1 MKNTLK
7 KSLLAT
13 AAMLA
18 CTSALAVPV
27 MLRESGQGNG
37 MATNGLILPIYASPL
52 NYWAGVQTL
61 VIDNAKT
68 VLAFC
73 VDPWE
78 WSSGSNQSYTTNSL
92 DSIFSGEKAGFIRE
106 LYSESYSSTLQTGH
120 AGNLSAAAFQL
131 ALWEIIADD
140 NLHAAGL
147 QTSLANGLVQK
158 VKDTDKDVLQAAK
171 DMLTRV
177 DGTFGTDTYSFD
189 LYTSGKSLSQ
199 GRVSGYQDFLVASKQ
214 EVTITAQKATNN
226 VPEPG
231 ILSLMLGGL
240 CGMGLFSLRRQKNGG
255 A

>member
-27 MLRESGQGNG
+27 MLRESGFGNG

-52 NYWAGVQTL
+52 NYWAGLQTV

-78 WSSGSNQSYTTNSL
+78 WSSGSNQSYVTNSL
-92 DSIFSGEKAGFIRE
+92 DTIFGGEKASFIRE
-106 LYSESYSSTLQTGH
+106 LYSESYSSTLQAGN

-140 NLHAAGL
+140 NPHAAGL
-147 QTSLANGLVQK
+147 QVSLANGLVQK
-158 VKDTDKDVLQAAK
+158 VKDTDKDLLKAAK
-171 DMLTRV
+171 DMLNKV
-177 DGTFGTDTYSFD
+177 DGSFGTDTYSFD
-189 LYTSGKSLSQ
+189 LYTSGKSLGQ
-199 GRVSGYQDFLVASKQ
+199 GAVNGYQDFLVASKQ
-214 EVTITAQKATNN
+214 DVPVTASRATNN

-231 ILSLMLGGL
+231 AFSLMLGALGS
-240 CGMGLFSLRRQKNGG
+240 MGLLGWRRRVKR
-255 A
+255 